1 MENINENWKIP
12 ELKKSGKTAFF
23 NVLFSSLGPFG
34 AAIQESLFGIGDR
47 IRNDRVENYLK
58 ELEPRLKEIENLV
71 IPKEYYKSIEFYD
84 LNYKILKSASETSEK
99 LKYKILSNIYIES
112 INPKTKWENDL
123 KNIFIKIINDFSTN
137 HFFVLKFLI
146 TKKGIYKIKSYEK
159 LHTEFSE
166 YIGNEGIDVYQFR
179 LYCREI
185 ENKSLIRF
193 SSNLYEIG
201 STGGILEKEDSSKI
215 ESIILT
221 NFGKKFISIIE

>member
-1 MENINENWKIP
+1 MENIKIS
-12 ELKKSGKTAFF
+12 ELKKSGKIAFI
-23 NVLFSSLGPFG
+23 NVLLSSLGPIG
-34 AAIQESLFGIGDR
+34 TAIHESLFGIGDR
-47 IRNDRVENYLK
+47 IRNDRIENYLK
-58 ELEPRLKEIENLV
+58 ELEPRLKEIENLI

-99 LKYKILSNIYIES
+99 LKYKILSNIYVES

-123 KNIFIKIINDFSTN
+123 KNIFIKINNDFSTN
-137 HFFVLKFLI
+137 HFLVLKFLI
-146 TKKGIYKIKSYEK
+146 SKKGIFKIESYEK
-159 LHTEFSE
+159 LHIEFSE
-166 YIGNEGIDVYQFR
+166 YIGNEQIDVYQFR

-201 STGGILEKEDSSKI
+201 SDGGILEKESSSKI

>member
-123 KNIFIKIINDFSTN
+123 KNIFIKIILEIFNKFMCALYRFPFTRRGASPILLYRLVILVFKVWN
-137 HFFVLKFLI
+137 LVL
-146 TKKGIYKIKSYEK
+146 
-159 LHTEFSE
+159 
-166 YIGNEGIDVYQFR
+166 R
-179 LYCREI
+179 
-185 ENKSLIRF
+185 
-193 SSNLYEIG
+193 
-201 STGGILEKEDSSKI
+201 
-215 ESIILT
+215 
-221 NFGKKFISIIE
+221 